1 MPPAA
6 FIRLPVA
13 GQSIRVVHPTN
24 RSVWAHTTAKQVD
37 LATGV
42 VEVSAAV
49 KADLESRAH
58 GAPSAGMSSMS
69 PTDTDP
75 ICPDDYEL
83 EPEIQDA

>member
-1 MPPAA
+1 M
-6 FIRLPVA
+6 V

-37 LATGV
+37 PVTGV
-42 VEVSAAV
+42 VEISAAV
-49 KADLESRAH
+49 KADLDSRAH
-58 GAPSAGMSSMS
+58 GAPPAGISSMT

-83 EPEIQDA
+83 EPEL